1 MLIDMKDTILRT
13 YGSVFAISGVLKGLG
28 DM

>member
-1 MLIDMKDTILRT
+1 MLNNLKDTILRT
-13 YGSVFAISGVLKGLG
+13 YGSVFAISGAQKGPG